1 MAEEPGT
8 GAHFLLGLMGKMRG
22 LFTTAPEA
30 GGLGGTGHRGAA
42 NKTTL
47 FSTCIPYC
55 EVKQMKIC
63 AQLFHCIQRDKLAS
77 SQSCTYT
84 VTRPYAGFRHPDRM
98 SPDQMV
104 RGEENDY
111 PILSGNLLP

>member
-8 GAHFLLGLMGKMRG
+8 GAHFLSGLMGKMRG

-47 FSTCIPYC
+47 FSTCISIIPS
-55 EVKQMKIC
+55 
-63 AQLFHCIQRDKLAS
+63 R
-77 SQSCTYT
+77 
-84 VTRPYAGFRHPDRM
+84 
-98 SPDQMV
+98 
-104 RGEENDY
+104 
-111 PILSGNLLP
+111 LSFQGKSRRSEIF

>member
-8 GAHFLLGLMGKMRG
+8 GAHFLSGLMGKMRG

-47 FSTCIPYC
+47 FSTCIS
-55 EVKQMKIC
+55 I
-63 AQLFHCIQRDKLAS
+63 F
-77 SQSCTYT
+77 
-84 VTRPYAGFRHPDRM
+84 
-98 SPDQMV
+98 
-104 RGEENDY
+104 
-111 PILSGNLLP
+111 